1 VNLLQDNQTEQLKEI
16 SKHLRQVREAKSI
29 RLEEVAMKTNIRLTL
44 LKALDDERFDELPE
58 PVYIQGYIRRYA
70 DVIGLDG
77 ANLAKT
83 FATENR
89 TPEFDSYQSPNFEN
103 KLNIRIPLF
112 IPYAALL
119 LVSAIGLVYL
129 LNPKLSAESLVKKLN
144 FGTPQKQTAA
154 VLSKPSLFPTA
165 ESSPSSTQA
174 QTSVPSQNSTTGLPL
189 AASPIPSPNTPTNQA
204 VAVSLE
210 LQGTSWVQVKV
221 DGKTEFVGNLN
232 QGERRT
238 WTAKK
243 QLTVRSGNAGAVLIS
258 VNNQPAQLLGGLGK
272 VKEVTF
278 TPEIDSQ
285 QSIVNSQ

>member
-1 VNLLQDNQTEQLKEI
+1 MNLLQDNQTAQLKEI
-16 SKHLRQVREAKSI
+16 SKHLLQVREAKSI

-77 ANLAKT
+77 ASLAKT
-83 FATENR
+83 FATQVV
-89 TPEFDSYQSPNFEN
+89 TPEFDSHQSPNFEN

-154 VLSKPSLFPTA
+154 VLSKPSLLPTA

-174 QTSVPSQNSTTGLPL
+174 QTSVTSQNSTTGLPL
-189 AASPIPSPNTPTNQA
+189 AASPIASPNTPTNQA

-210 LQGTSWVQVKV
+210 LQGTSWLQVKV
-221 DGKTEFVGNLN
+221 DSKTEFVGNLN

-258 VNNQPAQLLGGLGK
+258 VNNQPAKPLGELGN

-278 TPEIDSQ
+278 TPEIDTQ
-285 QSIVNSQ
+285 KSIVNSQ